1 MATLGT
7 VALVLFALASGLG
20 IGIWIG
26 LQTKQRSYD
35 SWFSKHCYFCGARLW
50 NGEESQAFKSELTKN
65 QRAHVRCW
73 EINLF
78 SGIEF
83 DSKDDETFGQ

>member
-1 MATLGT
+1 MATLGV

-20 IGIWIG
+20 LGIWIG
-26 LQTKQRSYD
+26 LQAKQRAYD
-35 SWFSKHCYFCGARLW
+35 VWFARHCYFCGTRLW

-65 QRAHVRCW
+65 QRAHIRCW

-78 SGIEF
+78 SGTEF
-83 DSKDDETFGQ
+83 DSKDDRNEF